1 MRFLTQN
8 DSKFKLQLPPSTAAR
23 HVTSAGQGR
32 ESGATSG
39 SVACK
44 KTRDLCLES
53 GPACGGRRECAQ
65 LGRKC
70 RTKRAFAKSR
80 CGARVAPAHGVA
92 VSLQIRAVWCASR
105 YRQCRGCMWVGR
117 SGGLRRGSTT
127 ASDRGLRAPAHPAS
141 TTAGRGAA
149 VCPLLSR
156 IRIPVLFGTRAPRE
170 VVGQIRRPRRLRAFS
185 CITCACPPTPRRRLR
200 ALVSPARSSP
210 PISISNDS
218 PPPSPRSVSGVWACV
233 AAVRVIMTSRLWF
246 RPLVCV
252 GGRSRRCFHRRRQN
266 VRRSTD
272 ANAGLCSAH
281 GTTQRDHH
289 GGWGD
294 LHGGAFRSFGVC
306 IAATGRP
313 RSVCSATREN
323 EDGGSDGICAA
334 PQSPQTNKRSLQTA

>member
-1 MRFLTQN
+1 MSFG
-8 DSKFKLQLPPSTAAR
+8 DAR
-23 HVTSAGQGR
+23 QF
-32 ESGATSG
+32 
-39 SVACK
+39 
-44 KTRDLCLES
+44 
-53 GPACGGRRECAQ
+53 CGCA
-65 LGRKC
+65 
-70 RTKRAFAKSR
+70 
-80 CGARVAPAHGVA
+80 
-92 VSLQIRAVWCASR
+92 
-105 YRQCRGCMWVGR
+105 WVGR
-117 SGGLRRGSTT
+117 SGVRDRNVQPRKT
-127 ASDRGLRAPAHPAS
+127 ADCKRQHPAS

-233 AAVRVIMTSRLWF
+233 AAVRVVMASRLWF

-289 GGWGD
+289 GGW
-294 LHGGAFRSFGVC
+294 
-306 IAATGRP
+306 
-313 RSVCSATREN
+313 
-323 EDGGSDGICAA
+323 
-334 PQSPQTNKRSLQTA
+334 